1 MSVKGSLTTSDFL
14 PYSEY
19 QRLLECL
26 EQDQKYKECAYCIL
40 SFCLSLRVSDVLRL
54 KWCDIL
60 DERSLI
66 VKEKKTK
73 KVKSIPIGSDAS
85 EKLHGIYVKMQCPDK
100 SEYIMKSERTG
111 LPVSRQYINHD
122 LLKSW
127 KDKYQLQIGN
137 FSSHTFRKTFGR
149 YVYDKM
155 GRSQESLIM
164 LQYIFKHHSIST
176 TMRYIGLR
184 DDEVG
189 NIYESIKL

>member
-14 PYSEY
+14 PYPEY

-26 EQDQKYKECAYCIL
+26 ENDQRYKECAYCIL

-54 KWCDIL
+54 KWRDIL
-60 DERSLI
+60 GERSI
-66 VKEKKTK
+66 IIKEKKTQK
-73 KVKSIPIGSDAS
+73 IKSIPIGSDAA
-85 EKLHGIYVKMQCPDK
+85 ERLQDIYIKMKCPNKD
-100 SEYIMKSERTG
+100 EYIMKSERTKQ
-111 LPVSRQYINHD
+111 PVSRQYINHD

-127 KDKYQLQIGN
+127 KEKYHLQIGN

-189 NIYESIKL
+189 NIYESIRL